1 MNKQTSKKT
10 LWIFIQIECNF
21 LFRFIQI
28 QTHFLKFDAAKLLPF
43 SIICAACYVVIVVF
57 SVQAAAAAIHSK
69 CYLLQVMIIICGT
82 RLAIAVIRSHCKTI
96 ITLHI

>member
-43 SIICAACYVVIVVF
+43 LIICAACYAVIVVF
-57 SVQAAAAAIHSK
+57 SVQAAAIHSK
-69 CYLLQVMIIICGT
+69 CYLLQKMIIICGI
-82 RLAIAVIRSHCKTI
+82 RLAIAVIRSQCKTI